1 MRAPARP
8 PVATG
13 RSSGSAVGRAH
24 AAAAIAAALDALITI
39 DDRGHVLEFNNAAEE
54 IFGYTREEALGREL
68 AELIVP
74 LAEREAH
81 RQAWPAGRPRGRP
94 TTRAGSS
101 TRGSS

>member
-8 PVATG
+8 PLATG

-39 DDRGHVLEFNNAAEE
+39 DHRGHVLEFNNAAEE

-74 LAEREAH
+74 PAHREAH
-81 RQAWPAGRPRGRP
+81 RL
-94 TTRAGSS
+94 SLIHI
-101 TRGSS
+101 